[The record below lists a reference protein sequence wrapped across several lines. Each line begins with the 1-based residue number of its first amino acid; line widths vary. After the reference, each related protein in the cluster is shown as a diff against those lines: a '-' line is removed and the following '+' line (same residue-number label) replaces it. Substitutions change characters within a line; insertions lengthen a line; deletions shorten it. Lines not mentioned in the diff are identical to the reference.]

1 MVVLR
6 RNFINYFTLLE
17 LELYKDRFLLQVL
30 ILISDIMNLLCLLL
44 HLISDDYK
52 ELVLL

>member
-6 RNFINYFTLLE
+6 RNFINYFTL